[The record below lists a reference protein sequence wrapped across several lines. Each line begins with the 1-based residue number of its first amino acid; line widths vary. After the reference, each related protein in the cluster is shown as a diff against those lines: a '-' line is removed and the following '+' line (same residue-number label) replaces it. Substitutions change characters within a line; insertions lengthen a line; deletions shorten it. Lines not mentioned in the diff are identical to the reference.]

1 MLRHASYAVSVVPL
15 PVRLRR
21 TDGNPYVLFLIVA
34 VSDFFS
40 LVLTLNAVINWG
52 TGGLASWDWLSDI
65 SKGILFGSLFDIL
78 RNLAKGVEPQ
88 LRDVLLSVAGVLY
101 ARTLLGSAYHFWE
114 FRREDDDYRVIA
126 QARCLLGQYNEALK
140 ALGKVRSTE
149 GVTRSTRGLMAAAY
163 LGVNQLDRAWENARQ
178 SLDESAA
185 SSPEVFSALARL
197 TVAFPFPQDT
207 LIALLE
213 RGIGLPASDA
223 RVLDAI
229 DQFSLSGAR
238 CETMMALFA
247 EPSVADRLPLSYADL
262 LMMSRDEANI
272 QEARRR
278 LDMAKPQSD
287 VERILQLFLS
297 MFASTAADP
306 DTTLEQDAVVF
317 NSWSRSYSNQ
327 VSDLISAVSKS
338 AVSNNDECIILLGRF
353 LLVVL
358 LAERMKSSY
367 EQAWRFTFDQLRHTV
382 YVKQPEVTEWLVRIE
397 ARLRMQIA

>member
-1 MLRHASYAVSVVPL
+1 
-15 PVRLRR
+15 
-21 TDGNPYVLFLIVA
+21 
-34 VSDFFS
+34 
-40 LVLTLNAVINWG
+40 
-52 TGGLASWDWLSDI
+52 
-65 SKGILFGSLFDIL
+65 
-78 RNLAKGVEPQ
+78 
-88 LRDVLLSVAGVLY
+88 
-101 ARTLLGSAYHFWE
+101 
-114 FRREDDDYRVIA
+114 
-126 QARCLLGQYNEALK
+126 
-140 ALGKVRSTE
+140 
-149 GVTRSTRGLMAAAY
+149 MAAAY